1 MYYGRTVAENGQGSN
16 LGSRNGNQ
24 AIDTGGGGQDY
35 SNSQDR
41 ILKNNVKKRME
52 TSSSPSGGNHE
63 IGVFDKNKANV
74 HLMRNTVGAAGY
86 GFY

>member
-1 MYYGRTVAENGQGSN
+1 
-16 LGSRNGNQ
+16 
-24 AIDTGGGGQDY
+24 
-35 SNSQDR
+35 
-41 ILKNNVKKRME
+41 ME

-86 GFY
+86 GFYQHQGAKDGETSLSK